1 MPRRPA
7 SITQAD
13 VARIIRAAKQAGA
26 PAVEITPSGTI
37 RIVLAASSLQDAGSS
52 SLDREL
58 EEFEAHHGQG

>member
-13 VARIIRAAKQAGA
+13 IARVIRAAKQAGA
-26 PAVEITPSGTI
+26 GAVEISPDGTI
-37 RIVLAASSLQDAGSS
+37 RIVLAPPLQDAGMS

-58 EEFEAHHGQG
+58 EEFEARHGQG